1 MDIYSVYFK
10 QFLPDD
16 MYNKILDYE
25 WSSKK
30 WHTKL
35 ELDNYTI
42 RNKFIVS
49 RQISKP
55 HRDEINEVYID
66 YSIKWNNIII
76 FKRRYI

>member
-1 MDIYSVYFK
+1 MDLYSAYFK
-10 QFLPDD
+10 KFLPDD
-16 MYNKILDYE
+16 IYDKILDYE

-49 RQISKP
+49 RQISKY
-55 HRDEINEVYID
+55 RLSEEVYLD

-76 FKRRYI
+76 FKRRYV